1 MWEAIASTE
10 IEPGQTIKFGGGD
23 LEYEVLNVTR
33 APITNT
39 VTSLITRRSS
49 DGYTYQAVDFVTQ
62 CFQVWRKYAAPVTS
76 DEGLV
81 VESST
86 PDAPSPLLDT
96 LRDELKARIQNVSD
110 TVLLEAHQRG
120 NGFAGLLAQIGEKLT
135 ESLELKHLRHAQQDA
150 VKVELT
156 RGEATDRLLTHA
168 NDKAKEERTR
178 KAIAEAFLG
187 KNISN
192 NGRLVGTIVE
202 ASFTDDGL
210 QVIAHKPTTPLGF
223 DFNTTRL
230 LGEPQL
236 SIPPSLRPRPAFV
249 NPGVS
254 IHRDGGISVDGRGPL
269 TGVFGQDD
277 GALFWQ
283 KLGNP
288 IDEKPEPTFTL
299 AQLKSAVKKA
309 RKRARRS
316 ALREMYGFIRNNL
329 KLRAAEY
336 GRIAVRFGMEDR
348 S

>member
-1 MWEAIASTE
+1 MWEAIESTE

-49 DGYTYQAVDFVTQ
+49 DGYTTQ
-62 CFQVWRKYAAPVTS
+62 LAPMLTAGMQPWRKYAAPPRS
-76 DEGLV
+76 DEGLIA
-81 VESST
+81 ESSET
-86 PDAPSPLLDT
+86 PAPDEWSAVEEIRAA
-96 LRDELKARIQNVSD
+96 LR
-110 TVLLEAHQRG
+110 
-120 NGFAGLLAQIGEKLT
+120 
-135 ESLELKHLRHAQQDA
+135 DA
-150 VKVELT
+150 VKVELP
-156 RGEATDRLLTHA
+156 RSEATQEKLR
-168 NDKAKEERTR
+168 EERTR
-178 KAIAEAFLG
+178 KAVAAALLG
-187 KNISN
+187 KGISN
-192 NGRLVGTIVE
+192 NGELVGTIVE

-223 DFNTTRL
+223 DFNTTL
-230 LGEPQL
+230 LRGEPQL
-236 SIPPSLRPRPAFV
+236 PIPPSLRPRPAFV

-254 IHRDGGISVDGRGPL
+254 IHRDGAISVDGRGPL
-269 TGVFGQDD
+269 TGVFGQGD

-288 IDEKPEPTFTL
+288 LDEKPEPTFTL
-299 AQLKSAVKKA
+299 AQLKTAVKKA